1 MTQKSESETSEKKIP
16 DTFANDARQRLVATV
31 AGSVAAGIVMA
42 PSKKT
47 TTAAEIAEVAV
58 DIANEIVKQSENT

>member
-1 MTQKSESETSEKKIP
+1 MTEKSDKTTGNAEIG
-16 DTFANDARQRLVATV
+16 DRQRLVATV
-31 AGSVAAGIVMA
+31 AGRIAANIVVA

-58 DIANEIVKQSENT
+58 DIAEEIVKRAAL